1 MRRLPYLTQWRT
13 TSMLAS
19 KSSSNTRSGWVTYCA
34 GLAMATSGTT
44 ASHFLSWYS
53 THSLLIVMSPSTKW
67 KRSVFGSS
75 PSLLSARSMPYTSQ
89 GRVRRIALVSAL
101 PMKPFAPRIIIFSA
115 IPSFHRRR
123 AALKRVSAG
132 RPFAGDAFMRS
143 VGRDALFSLAALLV
157 SVILVQ
163 SLYATVIRPRA
174 AAILAEPAI
183 PQEQLKPGQPAP
195 HNLRSPYV
203 ILKDYEQ
210 EVALILATWALSLIA
225 YQAAAVARNRRLLDK
240 PYIELGEGH
249 VVLPDDARAYGRP
262 IESLRRPEQEM
273 LLPRAL
279 MVALNRFGA
288 TRSVQDAAEAV
299 RAECENELDRLDAQ
313 LSMVRFTAWAIPA
326 VGFVGTVRGIG
337 RALQEA
343 QGALRGDISGVTL
356 GLGIT
361 FNATLTA
368 LISCIVV
375 MFCLHQLQQ
384 AQDRLVLDARLYIDR
399 RLIRNMRVS

>member
-44 ASHFLSWYS
+44 TSHFLTWYS

-67 KRSVFGSS
+67 KRSVFGRS

-101 PMKPFAPRIIIFSA
+101 PMKPFAPRIIILSA
-115 IPSFHRRR
+115 IPVLPQQQRPKV
-123 AALKRVSAG
+123 KRVMLAFSGTLSRRSPA
-132 RPFAGDAFMRS
+132 RPFAGDDFMRS

-157 SVILVQ
+157 SVILIQ
-163 SLYATVIRPRA
+163 SIYPPAVRPRA
-174 AAILAEPAI
+174 APILAEPAI
-183 PQEQLKPGQPAP
+183 PQDQLKPGQPVP

-262 IESLRRPEQEM
+262 IESLPRQEQEM

-299 RAECENELDRLDAQ
+299 RAECENELDRLDAH
-313 LSMVRFTAWAIPA
+313 L
-326 VGFVGTVRGIG
+326 
-337 RALQEA
+337 
-343 QGALRGDISGVTL
+343 
-356 GLGIT
+356 
-361 FNATLTA
+361 
-368 LISCIVV
+368 
-375 MFCLHQLQQ
+375 
-384 AQDRLVLDARLYIDR
+384 
-399 RLIRNMRVS
+399 